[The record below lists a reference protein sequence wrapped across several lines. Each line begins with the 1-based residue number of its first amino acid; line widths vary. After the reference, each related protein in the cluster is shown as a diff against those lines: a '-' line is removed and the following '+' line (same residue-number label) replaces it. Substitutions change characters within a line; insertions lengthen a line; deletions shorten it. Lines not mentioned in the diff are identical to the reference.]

1 MASID
6 TIEGLGVTEARKLR
20 KAGIRTTEKLLK
32 VCAERKGRR
41 ALARRLAIA
50 EKEILGWVNRADLM
64 RVKGVGREYAD
75 LLEHIGVDTVRELG
89 RRNAGNLHETI
100 VNVNGTKR
108 WVRRLPTRGM
118 VDAWVAQA
126 ATMDPRVKH

>member
-41 ALARRLAIA
+41 ALARR
-50 EKEILGWVNRADLM
+50 
-64 RVKGVGREYAD
+64 
-75 LLEHIGVDTVRELG
+75 
-89 RRNAGNLHETI
+89 
-100 VNVNGTKR
+100 
-108 WVRRLPTRGM
+108 
-118 VDAWVAQA
+118 
-126 ATMDPRVKH
+126 